1 MELEYRK
8 LDETE
13 ATSALASRPGWAIE
27 DGKLTKSFKFKTYK
41 DGVVFASAVGF
52 VSDKLDHHPD
62 LLVGYANVKVS
73 MNTHDVG
80 GLSPYDF
87 ELAKRIESL

>member
-1 MELEYRK
+1 MELAYRK
-8 LDETE
+8 IDGSE
-13 ATSALASRPGWAIE
+13 ATAALASTPGWAIE
-27 DGKLTKSFKFKTYK
+27 EGKLTKSFKFETYK

-52 VSDKLDHHPD
+52 LADKLDHHPD
-62 LLVGYANVKVS
+62 IMLGYAKVKVS

-87 ELAKRIESL
+87 ELAKRIEAL